1 MLKQGLLITALA
13 SIVFAGNVK
22 MDLNAKYGAT
32 NFHTKGASQF
42 ASMVKDYSNGSVNIT
57 VHPGSSLIKGNP
69 LKAVK
74 DGTVAMT
81 DMFIP
86 FTSGGGKVFGI
97 SALPFIASS
106 YDDAY
111 KLYQISKP
119 AYEKTAKKWNQ
130 KFLYSV
136 TWPASGFYSNKTMTS
151 FKDFKG
157 VKTRTYDK
165 NSAAFVNSAGGN
177 AVALPWGEVY
187 SSLRTGMV
195 NSVVTSSA
203 SGKDG
208 KFWEVLS
215 NFTKIKYAFPL
226 QAVTINL
233 DYWNSM
239 DKAQQSAVLKAA
251 KEIEKKQWAA
261 VRVEDSNAQKI
272 MTKNGMKI
280 AEASPMLQKQLGVI
294 ANNMLVKYLS
304 NADDQI
310 KGIFDEY
317 ISTASPEVKKVFKQ
331 YRK

>member
-1 MLKQGLLITALA
+1 MIKKSLLVLSLAGVALA
-13 SIVFAGNVK
+13 GNIK
-22 MDLNAKYGAT
+22 MDLNAKYGAN
-32 NFHTKGASQF
+32 NFHTKGAVKFSQL
-42 ASMVKDYSNGSVNIT
+42 VKDYSKGTVNIT
-57 VHPGSSLIKGNP
+57 VHPGSALIKGNP

-97 SALPFIASS
+97 SALPFIANS
-106 YDDAY
+106 YDDAF
-111 KLYQISKP
+111 KLYQLAKP

-130 KFLYSV
+130 KLLYSV
-136 TWPASGFYSNKTMTS
+136 TWPASGFYSKKDVNS
-151 FKDFKG
+151 ISDFKG

-165 NSAAFVNSAGGN
+165 NSASFINKAGGS

-195 NSVVTSSA
+195 DSVVTSSS

-215 NFTKIKYAFPL
+215 NYTKINYAYPL

-233 DYWNSM
+233 DYWNSL
-239 DKAQQSAVLKAA
+239 DKNQKEAITKAAAQIEKAQWKAVKL
-251 KEIEKKQWAA
+251 EEK
-261 VRVEDSNAQKI
+261 NALEVLA
-272 MTKNGMKI
+272 KNGIKI
-280 AEASPMLQKQLGVI
+280 KEASPELKKQLDVI
-294 ANNMLVKYLS
+294 ANDLLKNYLDGANS
-304 NADDQI
+304 QI
-310 KGIFDEY
+310 KSIFKE
-317 ISTASPEVKKVFKQ
+317 

>member
-1 MLKQGLLITALA
+1 MLKKGLLIAGLA
-13 SIVFAGNVK
+13 ASLVAGNIK
-22 MDLNAKYGAT
+22 MDLNAKYGAN
-32 NFHTKGASQF
+32 NFHTKGAEKF
-42 ASMVKDYSNGSVNIT
+42 AALVKDYTKGSVDIT
-57 VHPGSSLIKGNP
+57 VHAGSSLIKGNP

-130 KFLYSV
+130 KLLYSV
-136 TWPASGFYSNKTMTS
+136 TWPPSGFYSNKAMTS
-151 FKDFKG
+151 ISDFKG
-157 VKTRTYDK
+157 AKTRTYDK
-165 NSAAFVNSAGGN
+165 NSAAFVNQAGGN

-195 NSVVTSSA
+195 DSVVTSSA

-208 KFWEVLS
+208 KFWEVLT
-215 NFTKIKYAFPL
+215 NFTKINYAYPL

-233 DYWNSM
+233 DYWNSLTKVQQ
-239 DKAQQSAVLKAA
+239 KAMLKAA
-251 KEIEKKQWAA
+251 SEIEKAQWEASK
-261 VRVEDSNAQKI
+261 VENKVALE
-272 MTKNGMKI
+272 TLAKNGMNI
-280 AEASPMLQKQLGVI
+280 SEASPELKAELDKI
-294 ANNMLVKYLS
+294 ANDLLTKYLDGANS
-304 NADDQI
+304 QI
-310 KGIFDEY
+310 KKIFE
-317 ISTASPEVKKVFKQ
+317 E

>member
-1 MLKQGLLITALA
+1 MLKKGLLITGLA
-13 SIVFAGNVK
+13 ASLLAGNIK
-22 MDLNAKYGAT
+22 MDLNAKYGAN
-32 NFHTKGASQF
+32 NFHTQGAEQFSSLVKEYSKGSIEI
-42 ASMVKDYSNGSVNIT
+42 V
-57 VHPGSSLIKGNP
+57 VHAGSSLIKGNP

-97 SALPFIASS
+97 SALPFMAQS

-111 KLYQISKP
+111 RLYQIAKP

-130 KFLYSV
+130 KLLYSV
-136 TWPASGFYSNKTMTS
+136 TWPASGFYSNKEMS
-151 FKDFKG
+151 SIEDFKG

-165 NSAAFVNSAGGN
+165 NSANFVNSAGGN

-195 NSVVTSSA
+195 NSVVTSSS

-208 KFWEVLS
+208 KFWEVLT
-215 NFTKIKYAFPL
+215 NYTKIKYAYPL

-239 DKAQQSAVLKAA
+239 DKNQQNAILKAA
-251 KEIEKKQWAA
+251 KEIEEKQWNA
-261 VRVEDSNAQKI
+261 VKVEDQNALDT
-272 MTKNGMKI
+272 MAKNGMKI
-280 AEASPMLQKQLGVI
+280 SESSPALQSELDKIASDMLS
-294 ANNMLVKYLS
+294 KYL
-304 NADDQI
+304 D
-310 KGIFDEY
+310 G
-317 ISTASPEVKKVFKQ
+317 ASSDVKKIFQ
-331 YRK
+331 EYRK